1 MTQHR
6 PRISFGP
13 CHLVVRKGSGAVD
26 IQKSKPKQPVYR
38 LAIVRPS
45 DGRVIVRWWAERP
58 SADDLAKMVLA
69 GVRQQLPLHSPLEC
83 VVPATLVKSEKALV
97 ARLQNA
103 GFTAFLPN
111 DAADAGVAQVRTT
124 DKAVGELIWRLEYQ
138 YAEGPPTLPELNDE
152 GSSFKGWAV
161 LAGASDE
168 LTSWAA
174 RICKSRGRDPVAAR
188 DRALRSPMGARVN
201 QHVRAVAEEDGLDV
215 YIRNSARMALFYVPL
230 ESHVLSAMR
239 RWTDEENVEER
250 GAIESF
256 VAQHQI
262 QNYMEHIGEQPRAR
276 PIPRLVP
283 PGTQIGATWA
293 NRLETWIVRALRE
306 GVQIATDGWTTM
318 CRLDVHLEGAT
329 EGRWIRDLP
338 DKEQLRAAFAV
349 RTGASRVGVEVAYA
363 IGNSRLGLRRVTDD
377 FERICANMAKFDRSM
392 SRQAMR
398 VETLTPPK
406 ANPVARPHTL
416 LCYVV
421 VQGMPT
427 PSNAAAVDLGG
438 WIRSANVQL
447 EAWAAACRIR
457 SAALSLLSVE
467 NTPKE
472 REIMAAECSSGPLT
486 AM

>member
-45 DGRVIVRWWAERP
+45 DGRVIVRWWAEKP
-58 SADDLAKMVLA
+58 SADDLAEMVLA
-69 GVRQQLPLHSPLEC
+69 GIRLQLPLHAPLEC
-83 VVPATLVKSEKALV
+83 VVPATLVRSEKSLV
-97 ARLQNA
+97 ARLQSA
-103 GFTAFLPN
+103 GFTGYLPI
-111 DAADAGVAQVRTT
+111 DAADAGVAQIRAT
-124 DKAVGELIWRLEYQ
+124 DKAVGELIWQLELL

-152 GSSFKGWAV
+152 GSPYKGWAV
-161 LAGASDE
+161 LTGASDE

-174 RICKSRGRDPVAAR
+174 RICEGRGRDPVAAR
-188 DRALRSPMGARVN
+188 ERALRSPMGARVN

-215 YIRNSARMALFYVPL
+215 YMRNSARMAPFYVPL
-230 ESHVLSAMR
+230 EPHVLSAMR
-239 RWTDEENVEER
+239 RWTVEENAEER
-250 GAIESF
+250 DAIESF

-262 QNYMEHIGEQPRAR
+262 QAYVEHICQHPGAR
-276 PIPRLVP
+276 PVPRLVP
-283 PGTQIGATWA
+283 PGTQIGMTWA

-306 GVQIATDGWTTM
+306 GVQIAADGWTTM

-338 DKEQLRAAFAV
+338 DKEQLRAAFAA
-349 RTGASRVGVEVAYA
+349 RTGASRVGVEVAHA
-363 IGNSRLGLRRVTDD
+363 IGKSRIGLRRVTDD
-377 FERICANMAKFDRSM
+377 FERICANRAKFDRPM

-406 ANPVARPHTL
+406 ANPVARPNTL

-421 VQGMPT
+421 AQGMPT

-447 EAWAAACRIR
+447 DAWAAACRIR

-467 NTPKE
+467 NKPQD
-472 REIMAAECSSGPLT
+472 REIIAAG
-486 AM
+486 